1 MINSMTG
8 YGRSEFVINSELYCI
23 EIKTLNSKHID
34 VNLKTPSIY
43 RQRESEI
50 RQIIAKNL
58 KRGKIDVFIWQQKKQ
73 NTSNYKIN
81 TEMLNLYYKQASDFN
96 KERNKNQTWL
106 TRLLK
111 REKDILPAILNMPD
125 IVQKVEDETSKDNW
139 KEIRQGLII
148 AIESVKN
155 FREQEG
161 AKLQSD
167 IVGAINNIKKL
178 HKILIPISK
187 KRIDRVKNK
196 LKNNIM
202 QLEGVSID
210 INRLEQELI
219 YYLEKQD
226 INEEIVRLEAHLD
239 YFLSV
244 IKEDSP
250 NGKKLGFISQEL
262 GREINTIGSKASDL
276 EMQKLVVKMKDELE
290 KIKEQLL
297 NVL

>member
-8 YGRSEFVINSELYCI
+8 YGRSEFVINSELHFI

-96 KERNKNQTWL
+96 KEKNKNQTWL

-111 REKDILPAILNMPD
+111 TEKDILPAILNMPD
-125 IVQKVEDETSKDNW
+125 IVQKTEDETSKDNW

-148 AIESVKN
+148 AIESVKS

-178 HKILIPISK
+178 HKILTPISK

-244 IKEDSP
+244 IKEESP

>member
-1 MINSMTG
+1 MTG
-8 YGRSEFVINSELYCI
+8 YGRSEFVINSELYFI

-81 TEMLNLYYKQASDFN
+81 TKMLNLYYKQASDFN
-96 KERNKNQTWL
+96 KEKNKNQTWL

-139 KEIRQGLII
+139 KEIRKGLII

-155 FREQEG
+155 FREHEG

-178 HKILIPISK
+178 HKILTPISK

-196 LKNNIM
+196 LKNNIL

-226 INEEIVRLEAHLD
+226 INEEIVRLDAHLD

>member
-1 MINSMTG
+1 MTG
-8 YGRSEFVINSELYCI
+8 YGRSEFVINSELYII

-73 NTSNYKIN
+73 NISNYKIN

-125 IVQKVEDETSKDNW
+125 IVQKVEDETTKDNW

-178 HKILIPISK
+178 HKILTPISK

-202 QLEGVSID
+202 QLESVSID

>member
-1 MINSMTG
+1 MTG
-8 YGRSEFVINSELYCI
+8 YGRSEFVINSELYFI

-81 TEMLNLYYKQASDFN
+81 TEMLSLYYKQASDFN
-96 KERNKNQTWL
+96 KEKNKNQTWL

-111 REKDILPAILNMPD
+111 REKDILPSILNMPD
-125 IVQKVEDETSKDNW
+125 VVQKVEDETSKDNW
-139 KEIRQGLII
+139 KEIKQGLII

-178 HKILIPISK
+178 HKILTPISK

-244 IKEDSP
+244 IKEESP

>member
-1 MINSMTG
+1 MTG
-8 YGRSEFVINSELYCI
+8 YGRSEFVINSELYFI

-58 KRGKIDVFIWQQKKQ
+58 KRGKIDVFIWQPKKQ
-73 NTSNYKIN
+73 NTSNYKLN

-96 KERNKNQTWL
+96 KEKNKNQTWL

-111 REKDILPAILNMPD
+111 KEKDILPAILNMPD
-125 IVQKVEDETSKDNW
+125 IVQKVEEETSKDNW
-139 KEIRQGLII
+139 KEIRKGLII
-148 AIESVKN
+148 AIESVKS
-155 FREQEG
+155 FREEEG

-178 HKILIPISK
+178 HKILTPISK

-244 IKEDSP
+244 IKEESP

>member
-8 YGRSEFVINSELYCI
+8 YGRSEFVINSELHFI

-96 KERNKNQTWL
+96 KEKNKNQTWL

-111 REKDILPAILNMPD
+111 TEKDILPAILNMPD
-125 IVQKVEDETSKDNW
+125 IVQKTEDETSKDNW

-148 AIESVKN
+148 AIESVKS

-178 HKILIPISK
+178 HKILTPISK

-244 IKEDSP
+244 IKEESP

-276 EMQKLVVKMKDELE
+276 EIQKLVVKMKDELE

>member
-1 MINSMTG
+1 MTG
-8 YGRSEFVINSELYCI
+8 YGRSEFVINSELHFI

-96 KERNKNQTWL
+96 KEKNKNQTWL

-111 REKDILPAILNMPD
+111 TEKDILPAILNMPD
-125 IVQKVEDETSKDNW
+125 IVQKTEDETSKDNW

-148 AIESVKN
+148 AIESVKS

-178 HKILIPISK
+178 HKILTPISK

-244 IKEDSP
+244 IKEESP

-276 EMQKLVVKMKDELE
+276 EIQKLVVKMKDELE

>member
-1 MINSMTG
+1 MTG
-8 YGRSEFVINSELYCI
+8 YGRGEFVINSELYFI

-96 KERNKNQTWL
+96 KEKNKNQTWL

-244 IKEDSP
+244 IKEESP

>member
-81 TEMLNLYYKQASDFN
+81 TEMLNLYYKQASDFT

-202 QLEGVSID
+202 QLESVSID

>member
-8 YGRSEFVINSELYCI
+8 YGRGEFVINSELYFI

-96 KERNKNQTWL
+96 KEKNKNQTWL

-226 INEEIVRLEAHLD
+226 INEEVVRLEAHLD

-244 IKEDSP
+244 IKEESP

>member
-8 YGRSEFVINSELYCI
+8 YGRGEFVINSELYFI

-96 KERNKNQTWL
+96 KEKNKNQTWL

-244 IKEDSP
+244 IKEESP

>member
-1 MINSMTG
+1 MTG
-8 YGRSEFVINSELYCI
+8 YGRGEFVINSELYFI

-96 KERNKNQTWL
+96 KEKNKNQTWL

-167 IVGAINNIKKL
+167 IVSAINNIKKL

-226 INEEIVRLEAHLD
+226 INEEVVRLEAHLD

-244 IKEDSP
+244 IKEESP

-276 EMQKLVVKMKDELE
+276 EIQKLVIKMKDELE

>member
-1 MINSMTG
+1 MTG
-8 YGRSEFVINSELYCI
+8 YGRSEFVINSELYFI

-96 KERNKNQTWL
+96 KEKNKNQTWL

>member
-226 INEEIVRLEAHLD
+226 INEEIVRLDAHLD

-244 IKEDSP
+244 IKEESP

>member
-1 MINSMTG
+1 MTG
-8 YGRSEFVINSELYCI
+8 YGRSEFVINSELYFI

-96 KERNKNQTWL
+96 REKNKNQTWL

-161 AKLQSD
+161 AKLQRD
-167 IVGAINNIKKL
+167 IVSAINNIKKL

-244 IKEDSP
+244 IKEESP

>member
-73 NTSNYKIN
+73 NISNYKIN

-178 HKILIPISK
+178 HKILTPISK

>member
-1 MINSMTG
+1 
-8 YGRSEFVINSELYCI
+8 
-23 EIKTLNSKHID
+23 
-34 VNLKTPSIY
+34 
-43 RQRESEI
+43 
-50 RQIIAKNL
+50 
-58 KRGKIDVFIWQQKKQ
+58 
-73 NTSNYKIN
+73 
-81 TEMLNLYYKQASDFN
+81 MLSLYYKQASDFN
-96 KERNKNQTWL
+96 KEKNKNQTWL

-111 REKDILPAILNMPD
+111 REKDILPSILNMPD
-125 IVQKVEDETSKDNW
+125 VVQKVEDETSKDNW
-139 KEIRQGLII
+139 KEIKQGLII

-178 HKILIPISK
+178 HKILTPISK

-244 IKEDSP
+244 IKEESP

>member
-8 YGRSEFVINSELYCI
+8 YGRSEFVINSELYFI

-81 TEMLNLYYKQASDFN
+81 TKMLNLYYKQASDFN
-96 KERNKNQTWL
+96 KEKNKNQTWL

-125 IVQKVEDETSKDNW
+125 IVQKVEDESSKDNW
-139 KEIRQGLII
+139 KEIKQGLII

-178 HKILIPISK
+178 HKILTPISK

-244 IKEDSP
+244 IKEESP

-276 EMQKLVVKMKDELE
+276 EMQKLVVIMKDELE